1 MPTDDSQQQNRGHY
15 GSDYVRVV
23 QGVCRVCARS
33 NLMGTILEIKT
44 GRKWLILFGERG
56 GTRTLDP
63 MIKSHVLYR
72 LSYALTRRA
81 V

>member
-1 MPTDDSQQQNRGHY
+1 MAVPYLIWGTEA
-15 GSDYVRVV
+15 VPL
-23 QGVCRVCARS
+23 RS
-33 NLMGTILEIKT
+33 INI
-44 GRKWLILFGERG
+44 LILFGVFGERG

-72 LSYALTRRA
+72 LSYALTCRA